1 VRTFSSFLGRM
12 VETESG
18 RKLGACRDLRASLG
32 GGRPVV
38 EAIVVGRRGWLEHL
52 GVLRPS
58 ARPPDAV
65 PWEAVLRIEGDRI
78 VVRDGT
84 ELE

>member
-1 VRTFSSFLGRM
+1 VRRFSSFLGRM

-18 RKLGACRDLRASLG
+18 RRLGACRDLRASLG
-32 GGRPVV
+32 NGRPEVR
-38 EAIVVGRRGWLEHL
+38 ALVVGRGGWFEHL
-52 GVLRPS
+52 GIIRPY

-65 PWEAVLRIEGDRI
+65 PWEAVVRIEGNRI

>member
-1 VRTFSSFLGRM
+1 VRTFSSFLGRT

-18 RKLGACRDLRASLG
+18 RKFGACRDLRAALG
-32 GGRPVV
+32 DGRPEVQ
-38 EAIVVGRRGWLEHL
+38 AIVVGRRGWLEHL
-52 GVLRPS
+52 GLVRPS

-65 PWEAVLRIEGDRI
+65 PWEAVIRIEGDRI

>member
-1 VRTFSSFLGRM
+1 MRTFSSFLGRM

-18 RKLGACRDLRASLG
+18 RKFGACRDLRAALG
-32 GGRPVV
+32 GRRPEVQ
-38 EAIVVGRRGWLEHL
+38 AIVVGRRGWLEHL
-52 GVLRPS
+52 GVVRPS
-58 ARPPDAV
+58 ARPPNAV
-65 PWEAVLRIEGDRI
+65 PWEAVIRIEGNRI